1 MFEFA
6 LPDVGEGVAE
16 GELVAWHVAPGDA
29 VAEDQVLA
37 EVETDKAVV
46 DLPSP
51 VAGTVEALHAEAGEV
66 VPVGDVVVT
75 IDPDDAADANVD
87 TEDAVAEATEAV
99 GGGAA
104 DGEGGSEAGDDAAT
118 ATAAGRIF
126 APPSVRRLAR
136 ERDVDLSRVAGS
148 GPGGRI
154 TAADVQ
160 EAAGASGAADA
171 DVADAITEVAPET
184 DVGEEGRESGVGT
197 EAAVERAAEGDGT
210 DASPRT
216 SAVRR
221 VGSEGADPADAGGTT
236 AAADRERTAAVPAT
250 RRLADELGVDI
261 DAVPTD
267 ETRDGTPFVDPAAVE
282 AYAEAQQAAQAAD
295 AAAVAAGEAREA
307 DPARGST
314 ARSDRDAPAGRVSRE
329 PYRGVRRS
337 TGERMA
343 ESAYTAPHAT
353 HHDRAVVTSLVEA
366 RQAMKPRTEARG
378 VDLTYLPFVLKAV
391 VAGLQEYPV
400 LNTSLDEDSEEVVYK
415 HYYDLGVATA
425 TDAGLMVPVLRDV
438 DEASLLE
445 VASEVNE
452 LTAKARDRSI
462 DRSEMQGGTFTV
474 TNFGAIGGEYATP
487 IINYPETAILGLGAI
502 EQRPVVVDGEVE
514 ARHTLPLSLSI
525 DHRVIDGADAAR
537 FTNTVIE
544 YLENPS
550 LLLLE

>member
-1 MFEFA
+1 
-6 LPDVGEGVAE
+6 
-16 GELVAWHVAPGDA
+16 
-29 VAEDQVLA
+29 
-37 EVETDKAVV
+37 
-46 DLPSP
+46 
-51 VAGTVEALHAEAGEV
+51 
-66 VPVGDVVVT
+66 
-75 IDPDDAADANVD
+75 
-87 TEDAVAEATEAV
+87 
-99 GGGAA
+99 
-104 DGEGGSEAGDDAAT
+104 
-118 ATAAGRIF
+118 
-126 APPSVRRLAR
+126 
-136 ERDVDLSRVAGS
+136 VAGS

-171 DVADAITEVAPET
+171 DVADAITEIAPEA

-221 VGSEGADPADAGGTT
+221 VGSEGADPADVGGTT

-267 ETRDGTPFVDPAAVE
+267 EMRDGTPFVDPAAVE
-282 AYAEAQQAAQAAD
+282 AYAEAQQAAQEAD
-295 AAAVAAGEAREA
+295 AAAVAAGESTDAATAAARTPGE
-307 DPARGST
+307 RE
-314 ARSDRDAPAGRVSRE
+314 SRE

-343 ESAYTAPHAT
+343 ESASTAPHAT

-366 RQAMKPRTEARG
+366 RQAMKPRAEARG
-378 VDLTYLPFVLKAV
+378 VDLTYLPFVLRAV

-425 TDAGLMVPVLRDV
+425 TEAGLLVPVVRDV

-502 EQRPVVVDGEVE
+502 EQRPVVVDGDVA

>member
-16 GELVAWHVAPGDA
+16 GELVAWHVAPGDV

-37 EVETDKAVV
+37 EIETDKAVV

-87 TEDAVAEATEAV
+87 TEDAMTEATEAE

-104 DGEGGSEAGDDAAT
+104 GGKGESEADDDAAT

-171 DVADAITEVAPET
+171 DVADAITEIAPEA

-221 VGSEGADPADAGGTT
+221 VGSEGADPADVGGTT

-267 ETRDGTPFVDPAAVE
+267 EMRDGTPFVDPAAVE
-282 AYAEAQQAAQAAD
+282 AYAEAQQAAQEAD
-295 AAAVAAGEAREA
+295 AAAVAAGESTDAATAAARTPGE
-307 DPARGST
+307 RE
-314 ARSDRDAPAGRVSRE
+314 SRE

-343 ESAYTAPHAT
+343 ESASTAPHAT

-366 RQAMKPRTEARG
+366 RQAMKPRAEARG
-378 VDLTYLPFVLKAV
+378 VDLTYLPFVLRAV

-425 TDAGLMVPVLRDV
+425 TEAGLLVPVVRDV

-502 EQRPVVVDGEVE
+502 EQRPVVVDGDVA

>member
-16 GELVAWHVAPGDA
+16 GELVAWHVAPGDV

-87 TEDAVAEATEAV
+87 TEDAMTEATEAE

-104 DGEGGSEAGDDAAT
+104 GGEGESEADDDAAT

-136 ERDVDLSRVAGS
+136 ERDVDLTSVAGS

-171 DVADAITEVAPET
+171 DVADAITEIAPEA

-221 VGSEGADPADAGGTT
+221 VGSEGADPADVGGTT

-267 ETRDGTPFVDPAAVE
+267 EMRDGTPFVDPAAVE
-282 AYAEAQQAAQAAD
+282 AYAEAQQAAQEAD
-295 AAAVAAGEAREA
+295 AAAVAAGESTDAATAAARTPGE
-307 DPARGST
+307 RE
-314 ARSDRDAPAGRVSRE
+314 SRE

-343 ESAYTAPHAT
+343 ESASTVPHAT
-353 HHDRAVVTSLVEA
+353 HHDRAVVESLVEA
-366 RQAMKPRTEARG
+366 RQAMKPRAEARG

-425 TDAGLMVPVLRDV
+425 TEAGLLVPVVRDV

-502 EQRPVVVDGEVE
+502 EQRPVVVDGDVA

>member
-1 MFEFA
+1 MFEFR

-16 GELVAWHVAPGDA
+16 GELVAWHVAPGEP

-51 VAGTVEALHAEAGEV
+51 VAGTVETLHADAGEV
-66 VPVGDVVVT
+66 VPVGEVVVT

-87 TEDAVAEATEAV
+87 GDATVSDATDADAADAGGDAETAEA
-99 GGGAA
+99 
-104 DGEGGSEAGDDAAT
+104 AAT
-118 ATAAGRIF
+118 TGSGRIF
-126 APPSVRRLAR
+126 APPSVRRQAR
-136 ERDVDLSRVAGS
+136 ELGVDLREVAGS
-148 GPGGRI
+148 GPGGRV

-160 EAAGASGAADA
+160 AAAGASGAADA
-171 DVADAITEVAPET
+171 DVADAITEVAPEA
-184 DVGEEGRESGVGT
+184 DVGGEETADGEG
-197 EAAVERAAEGDGT
+197 EATARK
-210 DASPRT
+210 

-221 VGSEGADPADAGGTT
+221 VESEEPEAVTASPGGVPGSAE
-236 AAADRERTAAVPAT
+236 RERTAAAPAT

-267 ETRDGTPFVDPAAVE
+267 ETRDGAPFVDPAAVE

-295 AAAVAAGEAREA
+295 AAAVSGDDPDGAAAT
-307 DPARGST
+307 RGST
-314 ARSDRDAPAGRVSRE
+314 ASPDQDAPSGRTSRE
-329 PYRGVRRS
+329 PYRGIRRS

-343 ESAYTAPHAT
+343 ESAYTAPHVT
-353 HHDRAVVTSLVEA
+353 HHDQAVVTSLVEA
-366 RQAMKPRTEARG
+366 REAMKPRAEARG
-378 VDLTYLPFVLKAV
+378 VTLTYLPFVLKAV

-400 LNTSLDEDSEEVVYK
+400 LNSSLDEETEEVVYK

-425 TDAGLMVPVLRDV
+425 TDAGLMVPVVRDV
-438 DEASLLE
+438 DETGLLDL
-445 VASEVNE
+445 ASEVNE
-452 LTAKARDRSI
+452 MAAKARERSI
-462 DRSEMQGGTFTV
+462 ELSEMRGGTFTV

-487 IINYPETAILGLGAI
+487 IINYPETAILGLGSI

-550 LLLLE
+550 LLLLER